1 MAEISA
7 CGAVPGSYP
16 LLYLPDA
23 VPVGADVGGRM
34 TMHYQHIRV
43 MPASAYVGAEIGGVD
58 LAKPLEDVLLGEIRH
73 AFGEYGVVFFR
84 DQNLSPEQ
92 HIAVAERFGPL
103 DINRFFAH
111 VPGYPTIAEV
121 RKEPEQQRNIGGG
134 WHTDHSYD
142 EAPAL
147 GSMLY
152 AREVPQTGGD
162 TLFASMYAAY
172 DALSDGLKAT
182 LEGLRARHSSRHVFG
197 AGAMARRGDL
207 NGRIGNPELA
217 TQDAVHPVVIR
228 HPKTG
233 RKALYVN
240 PGFTLRFEGW
250 TDDESRPLLDYLY
263 RHAARPEFTCR
274 LRWREGSLALWDNR
288 STWHF
293 ALNDYQGER
302 RLLHRPKIWREKHII
317 HYHTFSFF

>member
-1 MAEISA
+1 MN
-7 CGAVPGSYP
+7 
-16 LLYLPDA
+16 
-23 VPVGADVGGRM
+23 
-34 TMHYQHIRV
+34 YQHIRV
-43 MPASAYVGAEIGGVD
+43 MPLSAHVGAEIGAVD
-58 LAKPLEDVLLGEIRH
+58 LAKPLRDDVLSEIRQ

-84 DQNLSPEQ
+84 DQHLSPEQ
-92 HIAVAERFGPL
+92 HIAVAERFGPI

-111 VPGYPTIAEV
+111 VAGYPMIAEV

-142 EAPAL
+142 AAPAL

-152 AREVPQTGGD
+152 AREVPETGGD

-182 LEGLRARHSSRHVFG
+182 LESLRACHSSRHVFG
-197 AGAMARRGDL
+197 PEAMTRRGDL

-228 HPKTG
+228 HPETG

-250 TDDESRPLLDYLY
+250 TDEESRPLLEYLY

-274 LRWREGSLALWDNR
+274 FRWREGSLALWDNR

-302 RLLHRPKIWREKHII
+302 RLLHRITIQGAPLH
-317 HYHTFSFF
+317 